1 MRKTIIEQLFKFGIV
16 GLISFGIDYG
26 LLFLFTEWGGV
37 DYLISGGI
45 SFGVSVVVNYLL
57 SMRFVFEPREGVSK
71 AREFSVF
78 LLLSISGLLLTELLM
93 WYSVERLHFHYLFSK
108 IVVTG
113 IVMVYNFVTRKIFIE
128 KKK

>member
-1 MRKTIIEQLFKFGIV
+1 MRKTIIEQLFKFWIV

-78 LLLSISGLLLTELLM
+78 LLLSISGLLLTEMLM

>member
-78 LLLSISGLLLTELLM
+78 LLLSISGLLLTEMLM

>member
-1 MRKTIIEQLFKFGIV
+1 MDILFGQCYSLKDSYDIKMRPPKRNKNLDIV
-16 GLISFGIDYG
+16 L
-26 LLFLFTEWGGV
+26 V
-37 DYLISGGI
+37 
-45 SFGVSVVVNYLL
+45 GVSVVVNYLL

-78 LLLSISGLLLTELLM
+78 LLLSISGLLLTEMLM

-113 IVMVYNFVTRKIFIE
+113 IVMVYNFVTRKTFIE

>member
-78 LLLSISGLLLTELLM
+78 LLLSISGLLLTEMLM
-93 WYSVERLHFHYLFSK
+93 WHSVERLHFHYLFSK

>member
-37 DYLISGGI
+37 DYLIS
-45 SFGVSVVVNYLL
+45 VVVNYLL

-78 LLLSISGLLLTELLM
+78 LLLSISGLLLTEMLM